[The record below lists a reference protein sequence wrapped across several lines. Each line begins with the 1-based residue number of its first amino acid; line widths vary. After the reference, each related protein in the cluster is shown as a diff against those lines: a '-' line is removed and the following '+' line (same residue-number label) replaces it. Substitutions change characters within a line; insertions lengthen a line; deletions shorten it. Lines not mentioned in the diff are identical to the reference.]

1 MPILVREAVCAG
13 CGVGIGGSA
22 PRFVALD
29 RSGEPL
35 QFCDRS
41 CYEGWLERPTV
52 GKQGEGRK
60 RKPGRTN

>member
-29 RSGEPL
+29 QSGKSL
-35 QFCDRS
+35 QFCNRS
-41 CYEGWLERPTV
+41 CYEGWLDQPMER
-52 GKQGEGRK
+52 KQGAGRK
-60 RKPGRTN
+60 GKPGRPK